1 MKLIICAIAIL
12 LLLPVHLSQGE
23 EDPRFTSGNLGIE
36 NSYLKGVSD
45 LILKCFN
52 REGWSLRGLES
63 VRKVGGVYVV
73 TGFITLDEIKEPV
86 AEKDFERINKSFEP
100 FIQAQIDLYKKKG
113 IPISSIQNDFPLPSS
128 AKGYTKNELPRMAYV
143 LSGEKDDLF
152 CMDITFSERKE
163 DHLVI
168 NFTIVAV
175 P

>member
-1 MKLIICAIAIL
+1 MKHILCAIAL
-12 LLLPVHLSQGE
+12 LLLLAVQRSHGE
-23 EDPRFTSGNLGIE
+23 EDPRFTSGNLGVE

-45 LILKCFN
+45 VILKCFN

-63 VRKVGGVYVV
+63 VRKVGGAYVV

-86 AEKDFERINKSFEP
+86 TEKDFERINKSFEP
-100 FIQAQIDLYKKKG
+100 FIQVQIDLYKKKG
-113 IPISSIQNDFPLPSS
+113 IPISSIQNDFPLPGS
-128 AKGYTKNELPRMAYV
+128 AEGYTKNELPRMAYV